1 MRSER
6 IGRINHDLLAGLS
19 DGTGLMADQTVG
31 ASGAVFGLFAALFI
45 IQRRFGRD
53 TSAIVGLLVLNLA
66 ISFIGANISWQG
78 HLGGLVTGAIVAAL
92 YAWAPR
98 NRRTVYG
105 VCGTV
110 AITIALIGVI
120 CLRAALA

>member
-1 MRSER
+1 M
-6 IGRINHDLLAGLS
+6 
-19 DGTGLMADQTVG
+19 
-31 ASGAVFGLFAALFI
+31 
-45 IQRRFGRD
+45 
-53 TSAIVGLLVLNLA
+53 
-66 ISFIGANISWQG
+66 
-78 HLGGLVTGAIVAAL
+78 TGAIVAAL